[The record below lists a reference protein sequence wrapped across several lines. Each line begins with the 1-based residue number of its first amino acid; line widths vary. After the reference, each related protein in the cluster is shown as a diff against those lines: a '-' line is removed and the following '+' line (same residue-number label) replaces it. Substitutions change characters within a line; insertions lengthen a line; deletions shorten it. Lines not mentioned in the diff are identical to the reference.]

1 MLEQTKGYRN
11 RWIALAFMGVS
22 LLVISLDNTVLNLA
36 LPSIASDLGSSA
48 SQLQWIVDAYI
59 LSIAGLLLTIG
70 YLGDRLGRKP
80 TLMAGLGVFALFSLG
95 AALSNSTGMLI
106 GMRAMMGIGAATI
119 LPATLSILTAT
130 FREPKER
137 AQAIALWAAVFS
149 LGMGIGPVVGGWL
162 LDNFHWSSVF
172 YINIPIVAIGLI
184 GGYKY
189 IENSKSDKPRKIDV
203 PGAVLSIGGF
213 FALVYAIIQAGMDG
227 WTAAHVL
234 YAFGAAAVLLASFIF
249 WELKYR
255 DAMLP
260 LHFFRNMSFTGANV
274 ALTLVSFGL
283 MGSFFFLGQFL
294 QSVQGYTPLEAG
306 VRLLPM
312 AAVSFAAAAGSARI
326 ADYIGTKFTVGLGI
340 FIAAVGF
347 FDFARVAAVDVSYVR
362 FVIPMCVT
370 ALGIGCTMSPAT
382 NSVMGSIPV
391 GQSGIGSALNSTTR
405 QIGGALGVA
414 VLGTIM
420 NSTYIAKINAVTW
433 PAQLPAQAI
442 EAIRNS
448 IQGAHIVAEK
458 VPYPQLSQMIID
470 QSNQAFTSGSEHA
483 LIIAAIIMAVSA
495 VLTIFIL
502 PTRVRAPKE
511 EEQLTPATAG
521 QGLVPEINDPDDP
534 VK

>member
-1 MLEQTKGYRN
+1 MLEQTKGYRQ
-11 RWIALAFMGVS
+11 RWIALAFMGIA

-36 LPSIASDLGSSA
+36 LPSIAKGLGSSA
-48 SQLQWIVDAYI
+48 SQLQWIVDAYV

-80 TLMAGLGVFALFSLG
+80 TLMVGLVIFALFSLG
-95 AALSNSTGMLI
+95 AALSNNTGMLI

-119 LPATLSILTAT
+119 MPATLSILTAT
-130 FREPKER
+130 FREPRER

-172 YINIPIVAIGLI
+172 YINIPIVAVGLT
-184 GGYKY
+184 GCYY
-189 IENSKSDKPRKIDV
+189 FIENSKTDNPRRIDV
-203 PGAVLSIGGF
+203 AGALLSIAGF
-213 FALVYAIIQAGMDG
+213 FSLVYALIQAGMQG
-227 WTAAHVL
+227 WGATNVL
-234 YAFGAAAVLLASFIF
+234 YAFGAAAILLTAFIL
-249 WELKYR
+249 WELRYSS
-255 DAMLP
+255 AMLP
-260 LHFFRNMSFTGANV
+260 LYFFKNMSFTGANV

-294 QSVQGYTPLEAG
+294 QSVQNYTPLQAG

-312 AAVSFAAAAGSARI
+312 AVVSFIAAAGSAKV
-326 ADYIGTKFTVGLGI
+326 ASYIGTKYTVAMGI

-347 FDFARVAAVDVSYVR
+347 FYFAQVATVDVSYIR
-362 FVIPMCVT
+362 FVIPMCIV

-391 GQSGIGSALNSTTR
+391 GQSGIGSAMNSTTR

-414 VLGTIM
+414 VLGTIL
-420 NSTYIAKINAVTW
+420 NSTYLAKIDAVKW
-433 PAQLPAQAI
+433 PDQLPAQAI

-448 IQGAHIVAEK
+448 IQSAHIVAQS
-458 VPYPQLSQMIID
+458 VPYPQLSQEIINE
-470 QSNQAFTSGSEHA
+470 SSQAFTSGSEHA

-495 VLTIFIL
+495 VLTLFIL
-502 PTRVRAPKE
+502 PNKIRGPRNSRN
-511 EEQLTPATAG
+511 G
-521 QGLVPEINDPDDP
+521 R
-534 VK
+534 